1 MKITLLEP
9 LSISKKY
16 LDNFEKRINERGHEF
31 VYYDQRTEDE
41 QELINRIDDSEVI
54 ILTNIPL
61 SQNILKEC
69 SELKM
74 ISVAFTG
81 VDHIDLE
88 TCRRQDIMVCN
99 SSGYANQAVTEL
111 TFGLMISLMR
121 KIKQCDRAVRKGET
135 KEGLIGNEIAGKK
148 LGIIGTGEIGL
159 KVAELGQAFGCDLL
173 GYDRVERAEA
183 QLYGLDYLKL
193 EELVSESDIIT
204 VHLPLTE
211 ETEKLIDEEKIKKF
225 KSEAIFINAA
235 RGPIVDYEALAA
247 ALRDEKLAGAGIDVF
262 YQEPPLDEDN
272 ELLELSNTILT
283 PHIGFATQEAFNKR
297 AEIVFNNIFVWEKGE
312 LQNKMI

>member
-99 SSGYANQAVTEL
+99 SSGYANQAVAEL

-148 LGIIGTGEIGL
+148 MGIIGTGEIGL

-211 ETEKLIDEEKIKKF
+211 ETEKLIDEDKIKKF